1 MSNLVDKQTAQI
13 RVGARIR
20 NELKVLAAQ
29 KQLTI
34 KALIE
39 EVITKSLGNNSNKG
53 DK

>member
-1 MSNLVDKQTAQI
+1 MSNLVDKNTAQI
-13 RVGARIR
+13 RVGAHIR

-39 EVITKSLGNNSNKG
+39 QVLAQSLGKSNKG
-53 DK
+53 EK